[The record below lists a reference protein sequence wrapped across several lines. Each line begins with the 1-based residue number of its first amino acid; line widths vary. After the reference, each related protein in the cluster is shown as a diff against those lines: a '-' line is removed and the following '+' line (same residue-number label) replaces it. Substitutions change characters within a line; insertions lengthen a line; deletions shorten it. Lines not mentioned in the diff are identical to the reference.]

1 MIVIWYS
8 LLHVSSIFL
17 CPNPPH
23 WLTRISLAEPVV
35 PTAGLRLGERLLLGL
50 RKRLLA
56 IARWEPFQW
65 LDYVGLARC
74 PFSMFLRT
82 FGLWWNPLVLLD
94 FHVSRRLVE
103 QSGKT
108 PWFLHGFC
116 YFYEIRWNKMTFV
129 TQKPAFF
136 YHKKL
141 HQVRVILAHNAQVEV
156 SIPQQWA
163 MLQGRRRTRPMR
175 RMSDSKGVQN
185 GGFYTWGYPQIIWL
199 VVWLPFFTF
208 PYIGL
213 LIIPID

>member
-1 MIVIWYS
+1 
-8 LLHVSSIFL
+8 
-17 CPNPPH
+17 
-23 WLTRISLAEPVV
+23 
-35 PTAGLRLGERLLLGL
+35 
-50 RKRLLA
+50 
-56 IARWEPFQW
+56 
-65 LDYVGLARC
+65 
-74 PFSMFLRT
+74 
-82 FGLWWNPLVLLD
+82 
-94 FHVSRRLVE
+94 
-103 QSGKT
+103 
-108 PWFLHGFC
+108 
-116 YFYEIRWNKMTFV
+116 MTFV

-213 LIIPID
+213 LIIPTDVHIFQRGGPTTNQMGLVNVFLLWICFTSSSKICWR